1 MRSHIRVGGINRSG
15 AGTTYGRPRPILLA
29 VVLTLLASS
38 FVLIGSS
45 APAAAALDWVAY
57 NDLNTTAGAANPTN
71 VTSHT
76 YATTDGI
83 LRNYDTGL
91 TLPVTVT
98 GSTVG
103 GYDPQVNGGPV
114 TNASSD
120 AYAAFNGIVDL
131 SGTDELDA
139 ADWDS
144 VLTFSGLDDTMRYAV
159 TLSANRNNNAYA
171 GERFARVTID
181 GVDAATAAS
190 SAGVVVNSP
199 TSVSFSVGQN
209 ATNGYMAK
217 WVSIDP
223 GADGMFTVTSEWD
236 DTQGSQPPGTGENT
250 KGYAMSAFKL
260 EAYSDTTAPVITL
273 LGDAVVQVEVGEPYS
288 DAGATASDDFDGDIT
303 GDIVVVGDVIDTSS
317 VGDHTVTYN
326 VEDAAGNPAVEV
338 TRTVNVV
345 NETTK
350 PGAPVI
356 AVSVAPTGTALNV
369 SWADVN
375 YETSYQVWSAMTA
388 AGPFTKVGSA
398 LPANS
403 TSASVPNTPGYPL
416 CVRVDASSAVG
427 TSMSN
432 VECAPSGDSYGLV
445 DPGSGVWTITDVEG
459 DSKSFYFGDP
469 GDVPFLGDWD
479 CDDVD
484 TPGLYRQSDG
494 YVYLRNSN
502 TQGIADISY
511 YFGNP
516 GDVPLAGDFNGD
528 GCDTVSIYRPSEA
541 RFYVINKLGSGDGG
555 LGSADTSFLFG
566 DSGDT
571 PFAGDFDGD
580 GLDTFGLYRTTSGLM
595 YYRNS
600 LTTGIADYQFYYG
613 DPGDRFVSG
622 DWNANGSSSPG
633 VFRSSNKT
641 MYLKYFNTQGNAD
654 RQVAWPDITAAAL
667 PVAGVVGD
675 LP

>member
-1 MRSHIRVGGINRSG
+1 MRSLARGNWRREATRGPVQW
-15 AGTTYGRPRPILLA
+15 APRLLPFL
-29 VVLTLLASS
+29 VVVTLLASS
-38 FVLIGSS
+38 FALFGSS
-45 APAAAALDWVAY
+45 APSLAASETVKFAAIGDYGYDGPNELAVADLVEAHGVDLIVTTGDNSYNPDAIDENVGKYYADYISPYSGSYGSGATTNGFFPTLGNHDYTDGGGFAAYSAYFSLPGTGISTSATSNPPYWYDFVQGPVHFFALDS
-57 NDLNTTAGAANPTN
+57 NPA
-71 VTSHT
+71 S
-76 YATTDGI
+76 
-83 LRNYDTGL
+83 
-91 TLPVTVT
+91 
-98 GSTVG
+98 VG
-103 GYDPQVNGGPV
+103 G
-114 TNASSD
+114 SD
-120 AYAAFNGIVDL
+120 ARRFSTGAQGQWLKAQLAASTAPWKIVYFHHAPYS
-131 SGTDELDA
+131 SGSPHGTIED
-139 ADWDS
+139 
-144 VLTFSGLDDTMRYAV
+144 TQYGLDGHGSMKWPFEEWGATAV
-159 TLSANRNNNAYA
+159 MNGHDHLY
-171 GERFARVTID
+171 ERILKDGNDD
-181 GVDAATAAS
+181 GVDLPYFVTGAGGRSLYGFSTPYEPGSASRHNSAYGSMIVTADDMHITFEYYSVATS
-190 SAGVVVNSP
+190 
-199 TSVSFSVGQN
+199 
-209 ATNGYMAK
+209 
-217 WVSIDP
+217 
-223 GADGMFTVTSEWD
+223 
-236 DTQGSQPPGTGENT
+236 GTGT
-250 KGYAMSAFKL
+250 LVDTYTIDAPAPPP
-260 EAYSDTTAPVITL
+260 DTTAPVITL
-273 LGDAVVQVEVGEPYS
+273 LGDAVVQLEVGEPYS

-345 NETTK
+345 
-350 PGAPVI
+350 
-356 AVSVAPTGTALNV
+356 
-369 SWADVN
+369 AD
-375 YETSYQVWSAMTA
+375 
-388 AGPFTKVGSA
+388 P
-398 LPANS
+398 
-403 TSASVPNTPGYPL
+403 
-416 CVRVDASSAVG
+416 
-427 TSMSN
+427 
-432 VECAPSGDSYGLV
+432 PSGDSYGLV